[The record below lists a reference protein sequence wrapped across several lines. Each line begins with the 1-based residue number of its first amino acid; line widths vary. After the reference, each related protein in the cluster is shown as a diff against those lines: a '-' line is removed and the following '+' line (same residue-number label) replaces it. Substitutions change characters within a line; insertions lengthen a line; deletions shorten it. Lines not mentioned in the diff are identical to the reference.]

1 MEHLEGVIEQ
11 IGRHGQ
17 MRTSIVL
24 STQFEGRPVEP
35 PSEDFTLA
43 SDSEGWGGAGVGGQG

>member
-11 IGRHGQ
+11 IGHHGQ

-24 STQFEGRPVEP
+24 STQFEGRPVGP
-35 PSEDFTLA
+35 PSGEFLRA
-43 SDSEGWGGAGVGGQG
+43 SDSEGWGGTTSH